1 MDAIGELNATITV
14 PFPSIREADIAYQ
27 VLRVDPEPKRSG
39 VKKNIQLEGNILKI
53 CLCASKA
60 SELRVSV
67 TSLMENLILLTETMV
82 QFGPPRSEEYSHY

>member
-1 MDAIGELNATITV
+1 MDVIGELNATISV

-53 CLCASKA
+53 GLCASKA
-60 SELRVSV
+60 SELRVSL
-67 TSLMENLILLTETMV
+67 TSLMENLILLTETME
-82 QFGPPRSEEYSHY
+82 QFGPARSEEYSHY